1 MTYILLPALI
11 TLVILA
17 VIKYT
22 ASQKSKPNPVELKYF
37 GQVDFNKT
45 EEYYDVPA
53 TINDTP
59 ISLDLNFNEER
70 IPLQYINP
78 TVDFINQIEKLEKD
92 ASERIILNFNSNKLV
107 KEYIEHHLEEFNDE
121 ELKVLQIDQT
131 LSLDEQKIQMLQ
143 KVHLKRIGL
152 YPEEPESFGTFD
164 YTINDDLTQ
173 YLIVVR
179 FDNQGNITSLEMES

>member
-1 MTYILLPALI
+1 
-11 TLVILA
+11 
-17 VIKYT
+17 
-22 ASQKSKPNPVELKYF
+22 
-37 GQVDFNKT
+37 
-45 EEYYDVPA
+45 
-53 TINDTP
+53 
-59 ISLDLNFNEER
+59 
-70 IPLQYINP
+70 
-78 TVDFINQIEKLEKD
+78 
-92 ASERIILNFNSNKLV
+92 
-107 KEYIEHHLEEFNDE
+107 LEEFNDE

-131 LSLDEQKIQMLQ
+131 LSLDEQRIQMLQ